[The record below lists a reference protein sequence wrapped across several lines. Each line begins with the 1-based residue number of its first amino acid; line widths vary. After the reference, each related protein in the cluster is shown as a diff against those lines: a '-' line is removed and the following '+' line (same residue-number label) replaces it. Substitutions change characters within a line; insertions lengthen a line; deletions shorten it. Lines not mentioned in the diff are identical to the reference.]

1 MTNPAESGRTGRTYV
16 RYNQDMERRRPD
28 EDELIGQIVKVLH
41 WNNKFALRKY
51 KHAIRDAHA
60 KSHGILSGKL
70 TVYKDLDPHLRQG
83 LFATPATY
91 PVIARLSSTSGA
103 IRSDQLRGVRGLGI
117 KVLGVDGERESNTGL
132 PGEPATTQDFVLV
145 THREFPFADVR
156 AYARMGMLLAWILAW
171 LPDTGLGAISG
182 LASVAAKVGLPL
194 PATLALFTRPNTHI
208 LGETFYSSAPLRY
221 GDYVAKIAYT
231 PLSDSVKVLADVPV
245 PPDAGRDAHRNMVV
259 QFFDSNSAEYEL
271 SVQLCTDPVAM
282 PIENASVEWPET
294 ASPYQGVAKITF
306 DIQDADSPARRAYGD
321 DALSF
326 NSWRTL
332 KAHRPL
338 GSINRLK
345 KEVYEASSQFRH
357 EMNNVPRTEPTDI
370 AELPE

>member
-1 MTNPAESGRTGRTYV
+1 MTNSAESGKTRRTYV
-16 RYNQDMERRRPD
+16 RYNEDMERRRPD

-41 WNNKFALRKY
+41 WNNKFALWKY

-60 KSHGILSGKL
+60 KSHGILGGEL

-117 KVLGVDGERESNTGL
+117 KVLGVDGEREPDTGL

-171 LPDTGLGAISG
+171 LPDTGLGAVSD

-194 PATLALFTRPNTHI
+194 PTALALFTRPNTHI

-221 GDYVAKIAYT
+221 GDYVAKVAYT
-231 PLSDSVKVLADVPV
+231 PLSNSVKALTDVPV
-245 PPDAGRDAHRNMVV
+245 PRDAGRDAHRDMVV
-259 QFFDSNSAEYEL
+259 QFFESNRAEYEL
-271 SVQLCTDPVAM
+271 RVQLCADPVAM
-282 PIENASVEWPET
+282 PIENATVEWPET
-294 ASPYQGVAKITF
+294 TSPYQGVAKITF

-345 KEVYEASSQFRH
+345 KAVYEASSQFRH

-370 AELPE
+370 AELPA